1 MLILLVYLLWISF
14 SIYEGKR
21 EAFYF
26 SYKMKASLQLQQ
38 TFKLDEHA
46 MFTVTRSFVA
56 ALVLIA
62 SYNGILDCII
72 ILLSLGLCFPFFHD
86 GMYYVTRHK
95 LDNIYK
101 KGWFDQSTTST
112 AKTDK
117 LKLFYPTSRII
128 CFALSLGL
136 ITYEIITNF
145 K

>member
-1 MLILLVYLLWISF
+1 MLTLLVYLLWVSF

-26 SYKMKASLQLQQ
+26 SYKMKAGLQLQQ
-38 TFKLDEHA
+38 VFKLDEHG
-46 MFTVTRSFVA
+46 MFTVTRTFVA
-56 ALVLIA
+56 AIALIA
-62 SYNGILDCII
+62 SYNGILNCVL
-72 ILLSLGLCFPFFHD
+72 ILLALALCFPFFHD
-86 GMYYVTRHK
+86 GQYYVTRQK

-112 AKTDK
+112 AQTDK

-128 CFALSLGL
+128 CFILSLGL
-136 ITYEIITNF
+136 ITYEIIINW